1 MMLVASLPTPATGRP
16 AAPGAAMGVLRRLTL
31 TMLAVLACLLGVC
44 GVAVALPTPPG
55 ATPGAP
61 AVAVS
66 QGSAATP
73 ASTTGR
79 LGGLAEYTQQWAQ
92 TPSGAIPNL
101 SDARATATDLLS
113 QARTAGSS
121 AELRSLAPGLRYL
134 GWLLALHPTS
144 LAQKAALAQ
153 EANWSAT
160 ELTNEAKRG
169 NGPLGAAATSLEEI
183 REASFRARWQLML
196 GDRQAATLAAN
207 EAQQSFDRVLA
218 PKLGPASPAAR
229 ALAQATSAARSG
241 DEQAFA
247 RARGSAIAATT
258 TAAYELT
265 LRTLGEGHA
274 ALGREWAAVR
284 DLGPSAGQ
292 STVQDNA
299 VQAAQELAAKK
310 ITPAEGALAVR
321 RDELDFFQRRTLAL
335 VQQATLAG
343 YLGLS
348 AAQLEAAALASA
360 YWQVLSPIYAQS
372 LGSAQATQA
381 ATAFATLLSA
391 TPSTSPTAAS
401 SPGTSP
407 PAAASS
413 SSTSAAVTAR
423 FGLQSADNTALAA
436 LGAFV
441 AAPPT
446 AIEQRKRVQQL
457 VEAMRFTIARQCG
470 RTEPLPL
477 NGEPQGTVSGAPA
490 VTRLINELRPS
501 LNAANAARLTQAAGV
516 LTALPGAY
524 GISGE
529 ESSPKTYRESSGVQ
543 AACNLATADI
553 SAVFPAAWSRH
564 GDNADFERI
573 DQLLHRAQLA
583 AEHGEWSAAGG
594 VAREAYAIFDL
605 TPEQRLLAVAPGL
618 AYHIESLF
626 WNGGT
631 GDPSLFEVLAD
642 HASPT
647 SLRGAQAA
655 LEGGLDQAEVVLEAS
670 HSATAV
676 AVNSGI
682 VVFRE
687 GLEALLIVAALSAG
701 FVTAGS
707 HWRRPAIT
715 GAIAAVPATLL
726 TWALSSAILKS
737 LAGYSLQLQ
746 AVLDVA
752 ALAVLLIMLAWFF
765 QKFCWTRFV
774 AREQARH
781 RKVMGAT
788 KLAGIVAPSVGLFAL
803 GFTVIYREGFE
814 TVLYLQALREQAGGG
829 AVIEG
834 VLVGTAFTAAI
845 AVLMLRLRRRLPY
858 RGVVVGTA
866 TLIGILTVV
875 MVGQAMRAL
884 QAVGWLAI
892 TPVHFELPVW
902 AGQWLGLYPSM
913 QTLFAQLACA
923 IAIPLAAVL
932 SEWMRTRRLERR
944 VATARERAAA
954 KRAANATARRLATGD
969 QAKQKTGAPA

>member
-1 MMLVASLPTPATGRP
+1 MLVASLPTPAIGSPTT
-16 AAPGAAMGVLRRLTL
+16 PGGVRGTL
-31 TMLAVLACLLGVC
+31 TRFVLVLAMLTILACLLGEC
-44 GVAVALPTPPG
+44 GVAMALPTPPS
-55 ATPGAP
+55 AP
-61 AVAVS
+61 AAAVS
-66 QGSAATP
+66 QGSAAAAT
-73 ASTTGR
+73 SIKGR

-92 TPSGAIPNL
+92 TPTGATPDL
-101 SDARATATDLLS
+101 SDARATVAGLLS
-113 QARTAGSS
+113 QARIAGDST
-121 AELRSLAPGLRYL
+121 ELHALAPGLSYL

-144 LAQKAALAQ
+144 LTQKATLAQ

-160 ELTNEAKRG
+160 ELTNEATRG
-169 NGPLGAAATSLEEI
+169 NGPLGSAATSVEQI
-183 REASFRARWQLML
+183 REASFRARWELTL
-196 GDRQAATLAAN
+196 GNRRAAALAAT
-207 EAQQSFDRVLA
+207 EAQQSFVRVLA
-218 PKLGPASPAAR
+218 PTLGPTSPAGR

-241 DEQAFA
+241 DEQALA
-247 RARGSAIAATT
+247 HDRGSAIAAIT
-258 TAAYELT
+258 TAAYQLT
-265 LRTLGEGHA
+265 LRALGEGHP
-274 ALGREWAAVR
+274 ALAREWAAVR

-299 VQAAQELAAKK
+299 MQAAKELAAQKL
-310 ITPAEGALAVR
+310 TPAGAALAVR

-343 YLGLS
+343 YLGLGP
-348 AAQLEAAALASA
+348 AQLEAAAMASG
-360 YWQVLSPIYAQS
+360 YWQVLAPIYAQS
-372 LGSAQATQA
+372 LDPAQAGQ
-381 ATAFATLLSA
+381 ATAAFAALLST
-391 TPSTSPTAAS
+391 TPGASPVAGP
-401 SPGTSP
+401 SPGTS
-407 PAAASS
+407 AAA
-413 SSTSAAVTAR
+413 TAR

-446 AIEQRKRVQQL
+446 AAEQRQRVQQL

-470 RTEPLPL
+470 RTQALPL
-477 NGEPQGTVSGAPA
+477 NGEPQGTVSGAPV

-516 LTALPGAY
+516 LTRLPGAY

-543 AACNLATADI
+543 AACNRATADI

-573 DQLLHRAQLA
+573 DQILHRAQLA
-583 AEHGEWSAAGG
+583 AEHGEWSAAGAA
-594 VAREAYAIFDL
+594 AREAYAIFDL
-605 TPEQRLLAVAPGL
+605 TPEQRLLAVDPGL

-631 GDPSLFEVLAD
+631 GDPSLFEVLSD
-642 HASPT
+642 HPSPT
-647 SLRGAQAA
+647 ALRRPQAA

-726 TWALSSAILKS
+726 TWALSNAILKS

-781 RKVMGAT
+781 RKVMVRT
-788 KLAGIVAPSVGLFAL
+788 KLAGIVAPSVGLFIL

-814 TVLYLQALREQAGGG
+814 TVLYLQALREQAGGS

-834 VLVGTAFTAAI
+834 VLVGTAFTAVI
-845 AVLMLRLRRRLPY
+845 ALLMLRLRRRLPY
-858 RGVVVGTA
+858 RGVVVATA

-902 AGQWLGLYPSM
+902 AGQWLGLYPST

-923 IAIPLAAVL
+923 IAILLAAVL
-932 SEWMRTRRLERR
+932 SEWLRTRRLERR
-944 VATARERAAA
+944 VAAARERAAA
-954 KRAANATARRLATGD
+954 KRAANAAARRSAKGD
-969 QAKQKTGAPA
+969 QAKQKTGAAV

>member
-1 MMLVASLPTPATGRP
+1 MMLVASLPTPAIGRP
-16 AAPGAAMGVLRRLTL
+16 TPSGVRGALTRSAL
-31 TMLAVLACLLGVC
+31 ALVALAVTAWLLGTC
-44 GVAVALPTPPG
+44 GVAMALPTP
-55 ATPGAP
+55 TGAP
-61 AVAVS
+61 TAAVSQGTTVSQGAALS
-66 QGSAATP
+66 QGSAAT
-73 ASTTGR
+73 ATSTTGR

-92 TPSGAIPNL
+92 TPTGATPDL
-101 SDARATATDLLS
+101 SDARATVADLLS
-113 QARTAGSS
+113 QARIAGDST
-121 AELRSLAPGLRYL
+121 ELHALEPGLSYL
-134 GWLLALHPTS
+134 SWLLALHPAS
-144 LAQKAALAQ
+144 LTQKAALAQ
-153 EANWSAT
+153 EASWSAT
-160 ELTNEAKRG
+160 ELTNEATRG
-169 NGPLGAAATSLEEI
+169 NGPLGSPAMSVEQI

-196 GDRQAATLAAN
+196 GNRQAATLAAT
-207 EAQQSFDRVLA
+207 EAQQSFARVLA
-218 PKLGPASPAAR
+218 PKLGPASTAGQ

-241 DEQAFA
+241 DEQALA
-247 RARGSAIAATT
+247 RARGSAIAAIT

-265 LRTLGEGHA
+265 LRSLGEGHP
-274 ALGREWAAVR
+274 ALAREWATVR
-284 DLGPSAGQ
+284 DLGPSAGE

-299 VQAAQELAAKK
+299 VQAAEELATRKL
-310 ITPAEGALAVR
+310 TPAQAALAVR

-343 YLGLS
+343 YLGLGP
-348 AAQLEAAALASA
+348 AQVEAAALASG
-360 YWQVLSPIYAQS
+360 YWQVLAPIYTQS
-372 LGSAQATQA
+372 LGSPQAGQATS
-381 ATAFATLLSA
+381 AFATLLSA
-391 TPSTSPTAAS
+391 TPGASPVA
-401 SPGTSP
+401 G
-407 PAAASS
+407 S
-413 SSTSAAVTAR
+413 SSTGTAAAATAR

-446 AIEQRKRVQQL
+446 AAEQRQRVQQL
-457 VEAMRFTIARQCG
+457 VEAMRFTIARSCG
-470 RTEPLPL
+470 RTQPLPL
-477 NGEPQGTVSGAPA
+477 NGEPQGTVSGPPV

-501 LNAANAARLTQAAGV
+501 LNAANAARLTQAASV
-516 LTALPGAY
+516 LRTLPGAY

-529 ESSPKTYRESSGVQ
+529 ESSPKTYRESSSVQ
-543 AACNLATADI
+543 SACNRATADI

-573 DQLLHRAQLA
+573 DQILHRAQLA
-583 AEHGEWSAAGG
+583 AEHGEWSAAGAA
-594 VAREAYAIFDL
+594 AREAYAIFDL
-605 TPEQRLLAVAPGL
+605 TPEQRLLAVDPGL

-631 GDPSLFEVLAD
+631 GDPSLFEVLSD
-642 HASPT
+642 HPSPT
-647 SLRGAQAA
+647 ALRRPQAA

-726 TWALSSAILKS
+726 TWALSNVILKS

-752 ALAVLLIMLAWFF
+752 ALAVLLVMLAWFF

-781 RKVMGAT
+781 RKVMGRA

-829 AVIEG
+829 AVVEG
-834 VLVGTAFTAAI
+834 VLVGTVFTAII
-845 AVLMLRLRRRLPY
+845 ALLMLRLRRRLPY
-858 RGVVVGTA
+858 RGVVVATA

-902 AGQWLGLYPSM
+902 AGQWLGLYPSR

-932 SEWMRTRRLERR
+932 SEWLRTRRLERR
-944 VATARERAAA
+944 VAAARERSAA
-954 KRAANATARRLATGD
+954 KRAANAAARRSAKGD
-969 QAKQKTGAPA
+969 QAKQKTGATV